1 MAEGEAPLLVL
12 AAQAGNNGSIRL
24 LWRGCQASKHFLFI
38 LAVGTARGMRDP
50 LCSPAPRRA
59 GRTVLVPRGAGQ
71 TAPSRNQSL
80 VQWPWPQIL
89 VLWHRGQVRAGQ
101 STAGGEGEGHLGA
114 KTRIPDPEGGIKLL
128 EGLGCSPR
136 AHAPGSSSPKNPPG
150 TASFEMV

>member
-38 LAVGTARGMRDP
+38 LAVGTARGMQDP

-59 GRTVLVPRGAGQ
+59 GRTLLVPRGAGQ
-71 TAPSRNQSL
+71 TAPAGTRAWCSGHGPKYWCCGIEARLGLGRAQQEGKGTVTW
-80 VQWPWPQIL
+80 VQRKGSQTP
-89 VLWHRGQVRAGQ
+89 RG
-101 STAGGEGEGHLGA
+101 E
-114 KTRIPDPEGGIKLL
+114 IKLL